1 MQKIWIR
8 SVLICLTLTFLFSGC
23 STQKEDSSDVYDVI
37 IKNGRIV
44 DGAGNP
50 WFRSDVGIRG
60 KRVVAI
66 GDLREASATHTIDA
80 KDHIVCPGFIDI
92 HSHASWNYLVD
103 ARIASKVTQGITLE
117 VEGEGHSVA
126 PMNEEYI
133 AARKASFERF
143 GITPDWR
150 TLADYFKRL
159 EAAPATINF
168 STYVGTG
175 TIREIVIGTE
185 DRPATEEELSQMERL
200 TAEAME
206 DGALGVFT
214 ALMYVP
220 DRFNRTEE
228 LIAMAKV
235 AARYNGAFQIHQR
248 SEGDAIFESLEEVFR
263 IAREADIRTNLT
275 HLKSAYLKN
284 WGKMPEV
291 VRRISAARR
300 EGLDIVADLYP
311 YVWGHAGLIALLPP
325 WARIGTSEEVRE
337 RLSDNSNRE
346 RIKKEL
352 VTPTIEWE
360 NEYHGVGSPKEI
372 VVVDARGNEKIKH
385 LQGMSLA
392 EIAAEQDKDPRDV
405 LMDLVKMGGAGYI
418 SHITDED
425 DLRLALIQEWSAF
438 GTDGEVAAPD
448 GPLSSG
454 LPHPRGYGTFPKILG
469 RYVREWKILSLEE
482 AIRKS
487 TSLTAQRLG
496 VRHRGLLR
504 EGFYADIVIF
514 DPETIIDKA
523 TYENPHQ
530 YSEGIDYVLVNGEVV
545 VDHGRITNARPGMV
559 VRGPGYSRED

>member
-8 SVLICLTLTFLFSGC
+8 SVLICLTLFFLFSGC
-23 STQKEDSSDVYDVI
+23 PIQEESASDVYDVI

-50 WFRSDVGIRG
+50 WFRGDVGIRG

-66 GDLREASATHTIDA
+66 GDLREAIATKTIDA
-80 KDHIVCPGFIDI
+80 QDHIICPGFIDI

-103 ARIASKVTQGITLE
+103 SRIASKVTQGITLE

-133 AARKASFERF
+133 AARKASFDRF
-143 GITPDWR
+143 GISPDWR
-150 TLADYFKRL
+150 TLEEFFERL
-159 EAAPATINF
+159 EANPATINF

-185 DRPATEEELSQMERL
+185 DRPATEEELIQMERL

-248 SEGDAIFESLEEVFR
+248 SEGDAILESLDEVFR

-275 HLKSAYLKN
+275 HLKAAYLKN

-291 VRRISAARR
+291 VRRITAARQD
-300 EGLDIVADLYP
+300 GLDLVADLYP
-311 YVWGHAGLIALLPP
+311 YVWASAGLIDLLPP
-325 WARIGTSEEVRE
+325 WARIGTSEEIRE
-337 RLSDNSNRE
+337 RLSNKSNRV

-352 VTPTIEWE
+352 ITPTTLWE

-372 VVVDARGNEKIKH
+372 VVIDVLGNEKIIH
-385 LQGMSLA
+385 LQGKSLA
-392 EIAAEQDKDPRDV
+392 EIASEQGKDPRDV
-405 LMDLVKMGGAGYI
+405 LMDIVLDGGAGFV

-438 GTDGEVAAPD
+438 GTDGQVAAPD
-448 GPLSSG
+448 GPLSSR

-469 RYVREWKILSLEE
+469 HYVRELKLLSLEE

-496 VRHRGLLR
+496 IRDRGLLR

-545 VDHGRITNARPGMV
+545 VDHGRITDARPGMV
-559 VRGPGYSRED
+559 VHGPGYSRKN